1 MNEIANK
8 IKETRLGLKMS
19 QSELSSLSGVTK
31 TTIYNIETGRQ
42 SCSTQCLLKLCK
54 VLNLKIKIIENE
66 KSSIETHS
74 VDKLE
79 ISES

>member
-19 QSELSSLSGVTK
+19 QSELSALSGVTK

-42 SCSTQCLLKLCK
+42 SCSTQCLLKLCN
-54 VLNLKIKIIENE
+54 VLNLKITVNE
-66 KSSIETHS
+66 KSSIETHP